1 MCIDTEL
8 GERLEANP
16 LIHQASPVLRYT
28 GEPEPQDLTCI
39 QALERDFIN
48 RYPMTSRRH
57 ELLQAKQARGE
68 LMSTYSAKING
79 LIEDSDI
86 MNCGIEELVAT
97 ILI

>member
-1 MCIDTEL
+1 
-8 GERLEANP
+8 
-16 LIHQASPVLRYT
+16 
-28 GEPEPQDLTCI
+28 
-39 QALERDFIN
+39 
-48 RYPMTSRRH
+48 MTSRQH

-97 ILI
+97 ILICGSRMMN